1 MKINHYLKLRFR
13 VAGESE
19 SSSPVSDDPDPDRTM
34 IMLYVIFTVS
44 GVRPSRR
51 QEHDFV
57 MFVMSEH

>member
-13 VAGESE
+13 VAGESG
-19 SSSPVSDDPDPDRTM
+19 SSSPESDDPDPDRTM